1 MILPNSARESAKD
14 NPVDP
19 TQNTISPTFIFA
31 SVGGQGD
38 ALGRTQKNAKTESD
52 WAWKNTFS
60 KSNVWMKCVLTDRK

>member
-1 MILPNSARESAKD
+1 MDLWYDTISRIFMILPNSARESAKD

-52 WAWKNTFS
+52 
-60 KSNVWMKCVLTDRK
+60 